1 MKLVTLPQALSVY
14 QVADLKTI
22 DVTQQ
27 PLFIGV
33 TDEEISL
40 VSATDRVPA
49 DTLNREDDWRGLKI
63 EGVLDFSLVG
73 ILAKIASLLADAQIS
88 IFAISTYNTD
98 YILIKSDRYDDAVAV
113 LQEGGY
119 TVVK

>member
-73 ILAKIASLLADAQIS
+73 ILAKIASLLVDAQIS

>member
-33 TDEEISL
+33 TDEEIPL

-49 DTLNREDDWRGLKI
+49 DTLNRDDDWRGLKI